1 MNNNHSNNTI
11 PTNSINERL
20 ERDTS
25 IVTEY
30 SLINESL
37 LSKNIDLSLL
47 SKDHLLLLLNFIN
60 TISKETLPVKCILL
74 TLKTILKSVKC
85 ELVEICHVEDSNLI
99 INYMMKEGMLH
110 KKEMNYT
117 PAGAFN
123 IALNTGLML
132 KIDNCSN
139 DPRFQPEYDQHTDV
153 QANNI
158 ILIPLNDIYQ
168 NIWGILSITNIVTE
182 SNPELAELG
191 EVITAENGLDDHP
204 QNGCKILDFSY
215 NGSVSVNSDLE
226 SGPPEIIMD
235 ENLVY
240 IYELCYISGIF
251 INNII
256 KKLELEISRDKTN
269 SLLTLM
275 HSLFSDQLGIQ
286 SCIIALTT
294 HAKKLIQAENCTVYL
309 VDKIHNQVYSI
320 SSNTSEQIVK
330 SLNDTNILSL
340 CVNTTNIIIYDN
352 SSYSCN
358 NASNN
363 MYANNKNN
371 IIIINNGD
379 GVKIYNCGQ
388 QMDSASLKN
397 LYSDLGKSVYSE
409 QLLDPDSFQVLIED
423 YTSIRNG
430 IWIPIK
436 NDNNKVLAIIEV
448 INKQAQE
455 LLHFTD
461 EDLNLLE
468 LFAVIVAPQFEK
480 SEFSILSSVNKSTE
494 AGLAFENLDSKYLN
508 NVKNFIEQS
517 IIEEDDNNLID

>member
-1 MNNNHSNNTI
+1 MNNNHTNNTML
-11 PTNSINERL
+11 TSSINEKL
-20 ERDTS
+20 ERYTT
-25 IVTEY
+25 ICTEY
-30 SLINESL
+30 SFVNESL
-37 LSKNIDLSLL
+37 LNKNIDLSLL

-110 KKEMNYT
+110 KKEMNFT

-123 IALNTGLML
+123 TVLNTGLML
-132 KIDNCSN
+132 KIDNCAN
-139 DPRFQPEYDQHTDV
+139 DPRFQPEYDQHTDI
-153 QANNI
+153 QTNNI

-168 NIWGILSITNIVTE
+168 NIWGILSITNIVTD
-182 SNPELAELG
+182 SNSEMAELT
-191 EVITAENGLDDHP
+191 EVITSESALEDEA
-204 QNGCKILDFSY
+204 QNSCKIFDVNY
-215 NGSVSVNSDLE
+215 NGSVSVSSDLE
-226 SGPPEIIMD
+226 SGNPLIIMD

-309 VDKIHNQVYSI
+309 VDRIHNQVYSI

-330 SLNDTNILSL
+330 SLNDANILSL
-340 CVNTTNIIIYDN
+340 CVNTTNIIIYN
-352 SSYSCN
+352 TSYSCN

-388 QMDSASLKN
+388 QMDSGSLKN
-397 LYSDLGKSVYSE
+397 LYSDLGNSVYSE
-409 QLLDPDSFQVLIED
+409 QLLEQNSFQALVED
-423 YTSIRNG
+423 YNTIRNG

-436 NDNNKVLAIIEV
+436 NDNDKVLAIIEV

-455 LLHFTD
+455 LLHFTE

-494 AGLAFENLDSKYLN
+494 AGLAFENIDSKYLN